1 MPKVVEVPLS
11 LIKKISKASRAFQ
24 ELENELE
31 DFFLLSD
38 PEFLDKMRRSR
49 ANHITGKTKSLDELK
64 KEILTVS

>member
-49 ANHITGKTKSLDELK
+49 SDHIAGKTKPFDDLK
-64 KEILTVS
+64 KDLCIE